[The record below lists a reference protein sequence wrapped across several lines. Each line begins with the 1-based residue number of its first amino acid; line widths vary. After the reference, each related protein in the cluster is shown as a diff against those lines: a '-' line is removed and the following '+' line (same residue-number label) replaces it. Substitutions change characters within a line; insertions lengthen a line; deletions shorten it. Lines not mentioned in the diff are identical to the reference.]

1 MVSFPIEEE
10 VTIGTTTEAEIG
22 LILEEMVE
30 VEGAILTSFIKEIQV
45 SILNIKTELVA
56 PVKMYM
62 LYMFHNNFF
71 IIMLISRTWNAMFY
85 IQVAFNQL

>member
-10 VTIGTTTEAEIG
+10 VTMGTTTEAEIG
-22 LILEEMVE
+22 LILKEMVE

-56 PVKMYM
+56 PV
-62 LYMFHNNFF
+62 
-71 IIMLISRTWNAMFY
+71 
-85 IQVAFNQL
+85 